1 MNGIL
6 DVPVSFYKG
15 IKSIAPVGANLLDLL
30 TGNGHEKYKDA
41 VLAVRAEADPVKQ
54 KTLKDALPMYT
65 ISGLF
70 FTAGSSNIYAPTSL
84 IGIDIDQKDNT
95 HVQNFDQLKE
105 CIKALPFVAYC
116 GYSCRGKGYFCI
128 VPVEDWCKHKEHFDS
143 LILDFKQW
151 GVNIDKGCR
160 DIGRR
165 RFVSY
170 DPEPYINQD
179 AEVYKYIVKPEHVLR
194 QRGVTERTPEEIV
207 ELAYVIGQLISIIRE
222 KQIDITKGRDNW
234 VKLGFVFVN
243 EFGELGRDMFHE
255 ISKHWIAEDR
265 QKAYDF
271 DETDKC
277 FDELTRSSK
286 YEVYIGSFFRA
297 CKHYPDLKAYLDCR
311 DFSNININ
319 D

>member
-1 MNGIL
+1 MRNIL
-6 DVPVSFYKG
+6 DTPVSFYKG
-15 IKSIAPVGANLLDLL
+15 IKSIAPIGANLLDLL

-84 IGIDIDQKDNT
+84 IGIDIDEKDNA

-179 AEVYKYIVKPEHVLR
+179 AEVYKYIVKPKHVLS
-194 QRGVTERTPEEIV
+194 QSKGNTERTPEERADTAIEIV
-207 ELAYVIGQLISIIRE
+207 RMIAVICRE
-222 KQIDITKGRDNW
+222 QIDITGSYQSW
-234 VKLGFVFVN
+234 FEICCALAN
-243 EFGELGRDMFHE
+243 EFGESGRDMFHTV
-255 ISKHWIAEDR
+255 SQYGCTYDYDVADR
-265 QKAYDF
+265 KF
-271 DETDKC
+271 DEA
-277 FDELTRSSK
+277 LSHGYK
-286 YEVYIGSFFRA
+286 YSIGTFF
-297 CKHYPDLKAYLDCR
+297 HYAKQAGIDAIA